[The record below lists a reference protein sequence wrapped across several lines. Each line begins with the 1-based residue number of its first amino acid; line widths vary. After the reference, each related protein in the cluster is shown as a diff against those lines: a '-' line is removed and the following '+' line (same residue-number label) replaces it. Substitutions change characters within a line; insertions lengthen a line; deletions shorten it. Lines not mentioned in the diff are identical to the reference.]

1 MVTVILSYLAF
12 VKEVDFSFAVA
23 AVVVVAA
30 VELQRLLVEVQPDCL
45 KIQRLPL
52 IVVAIDLAIVQDS
65 MRRHSNL
72 VVDTFVAKAFPHTVC
87 VPTFANVVSP
97 SQSMQHPSIVASIVP
112 SLDRETDQA
121 ATLGVVPKAT
131 HPSDLCEREREKE

>member
-12 VKEVDFSFAVA
+12 VKEVDFSFAVAA

-45 KIQRLPL
+45 KTQRLPL
-52 IVVAIDLAIVQDS
+52 VAVAIDLAIVQDS

-72 VVDTFVAKAFPHTVC
+72 VVDTFVAKAFPHTAC
-87 VPTFANVVSP
+87 VPTFANVVSL
-97 SQSMQHPSIVASIVP
+97 SLIKQHSPHPVA
-112 SLDRETDQA
+112 
-121 ATLGVVPKAT
+121 
-131 HPSDLCEREREKE
+131 